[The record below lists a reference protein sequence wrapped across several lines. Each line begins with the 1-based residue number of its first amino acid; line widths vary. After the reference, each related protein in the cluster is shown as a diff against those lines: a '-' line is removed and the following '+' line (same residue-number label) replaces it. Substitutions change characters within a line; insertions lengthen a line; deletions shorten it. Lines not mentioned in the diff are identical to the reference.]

1 MNIQGKSSGKAY
13 SVLAAFYE
21 KLSEEDDYENR
32 GDYLVFLANK
42 YSTGIKCA
50 DLACG
55 SEIGR
60 AHV

>member
-1 MNIQGKSSGKAY
+1 MMSIEGKPSGKAY

-32 GDYLVFLANK
+32 GDYLFFLANK

-50 DLACG
+50 DLAC
-55 SEIGR
+55 
-60 AHV
+60 